1 MQKLQCEL
9 CGSVD
14 IIRMDN
20 GLFQCQHCG
29 CKYTAEQAKAML
41 GTVET
46 TIGKAECERLLKNAK
61 TYYDLEQYSEA
72 EKTYAEA
79 TKQFPHDYR
88 GWLGL
93 MRMWYRNC
101 MSSTMTPD
109 KEVTMKLQNYF
120 NICQKLCDSKTITEI
135 TREWENFWNR
145 IANLCRS
152 GKQKYCGGCNP
163 ELFKDTSPAMYELS
177 KAGLKNAEILNSMD
191 AYYGEWIYDWYPDG
205 WYPNRCDNKSKHSY
219 TYCLGRSAQSAVL
232 TSSGATHYTNEIDE
246 KYRIGKLNLPVLDDV
261 QIAKIKAEVQENI
274 KYIVGGGKCPYCGV
288 DIKKTIF
295 GKKCPICGRKF

>member
-93 MRMWYRNC
+93 MRMWYRKC
-101 MSSTMTPD
+101 LSSTMTPD

-145 IANLCRS
+145 IANMCRS

-163 ELFKDTSPAMYELS
+163 ELYKDTSPAMYELS
-177 KAGLKNAEILNSMD
+177 KCGLKNAEILNSMD
-191 AYYGEWIYDWYPDG
+191 VYYGVTDSDYLDYG
-205 WYPNRCDNKSKHSY
+205 WYPNGHNKKSY
-219 TYCLGRSAQSAVL
+219 TYFLGRSAQSVVL
-232 TSSGATHYTNEIDE
+232 NSSGATHYIDEIDE
-246 KYRIGKLNLPVLDDV
+246 RYHIGELNLPVLDDA
-261 QIAKIKAEVQENI
+261 QIAKIKAEVQEYI
-274 KYIVGGGKCPYCGV
+274 KEEVRRGLCPYCKHHTFL
-288 DIKKTIF
+288 KKTIF
-295 GKKCPICGRKF
+295 GKKCRICGRKF